1 VTAYTSLEAAVAA
14 ASLQYGRR
22 NARSLEIASEAARW
36 LPGGNTRSSLWYS
49 PFPLCMVHG
58 TGCRLTD
65 ADGHEYVDFLGEF
78 TAGIYGHS
86 PQAVKDAVTDAL
98 QDGVNLSA
106 HNRWEGKLAALICG
120 RFASMELV
128 RFTNSGTEANLMA
141 LATAKAVTGRRKIL
155 VFDRAYHGSLLN
167 FLPGGEASLVPHEFI
182 RGPFNDVAGTRAL
195 IDEHRRDLAAILVEP
210 MLGSGGCIPGTPQFL
225 SSLREE
231 ATGSG
236 ALLIFDEIQTSRLSV
251 GGRQKLLGIEP
262 DLTTLGKYFGGGLPF
277 GCFGGRRSIM
287 KLFDPREPGAIP
299 HAGTFNNNTLTM
311 AAGTAAVPLLSAAAL
326 ELLNRRGDGLREAL
340 LSLFERTGVPFTVTG
355 LGSLMTIHPTGA
367 PEFAVLLRKLLFL
380 DLAAA
385 GIYLAARG
393 LIALSLPIGDEEIS
407 QLLAALESILEKRA
421 PLLASARQPQRA
433 DATAKGPA
441 EPIA

>member
-1 VTAYTSLEAAVAA
+1 
-14 ASLQYGRR
+14 
-22 NARSLEIASEAARW
+22 
-36 LPGGNTRSSLWYS
+36 
-49 PFPLCMVHG
+49 
-58 TGCRLTD
+58 
-65 ADGHEYVDFLGEF
+65 
-78 TAGIYGHS
+78 
-86 PQAVKDAVTDAL
+86 
-98 QDGVNLSA
+98 
-106 HNRWEGKLAALICG
+106 
-120 RFASMELV
+120 
-128 RFTNSGTEANLMA
+128 
-141 LATAKAVTGRRKIL
+141 
-155 VFDRAYHGSLLN
+155 
-167 FLPGGEASLVPHEFI
+167 
-182 RGPFNDVAGTRAL
+182 
-195 IDEHRRDLAAILVEP
+195 
-210 MLGSGGCIPGTPQFL
+210 
-225 SSLREE
+225 
-231 ATGSG
+231 
-236 ALLIFDEIQTSRLSV
+236 
-251 GGRQKLLGIEP
+251 
-262 DLTTLGKYFGGGLPF
+262 
-277 GCFGGRRSIM
+277 M

-421 PLLASARQPQRA
+421 PLFASARQPQRA